1 MADLSTKLCIPA
13 EIASTNLRPDLV
25 LWSASL
31 KLVYIIK
38 LTVPWESAVEDAYE
52 RQKLSCVRLSL
63 LLQELTSECLDHCDD
78 NDNASQH
85 RTPSVVSVSRCPQ
98 LTTD

>member
-1 MADLSTKLCIPA
+1 MLAALDTRLCFPV

-38 LTVPWESAVEDAYE
+38 LTVPLEGAVEEVYE
-52 RQKLSCVRLSL
+52 RKKLRYAELAADAQQQGWKSKICPVSGSRLQRVCRHL
-63 LLQELTSECLDHCDD
+63 NNEAT
-78 NDNASQH
+78 
-85 RTPSVVSVSRCPQ
+85 
-98 LTTD
+98 